1 MTLIHLLQDY
11 AEQPYIKTQNQHT
24 AVVQLLLLCAST
36 AGRTS
41 SLVSELRSRMLRGSQ
56 KNQTKP
62 NTKQNTATNGIVFPA
77 PKLLCWSY
85 NPKTW
90 RYWEVGPLGGN
101 QVLDEAKR
109 VGQWWWDYKK
119 RSELSF
125 HHCEKAAVYKPTREP
140 SPGTDSTRPESRAS
154 SLQNHEKVNFNCW
167 NHFIYCILYG
177 SSSN

>member
-1 MTLIHLLQDY
+1 M
-11 AEQPYIKTQNQHT
+11 
-24 AVVQLLLLCAST
+24 VQLLWLCAST

-41 SLVSELRSRMLRGSQ
+41 SLVSELRSCMLHGSQ
-56 KNQTKP
+56 KNQIKP

-77 PKLLCWSY
+77 PKFLCWSS
-85 NPKTW
+85 NPQTW
-90 RYWEVGPLGGN
+90 RYWEVEPLGGN

-109 VGQWWWDYKK
+109 VGHWWWDYKK

-140 SPGTDSTRPESRAS
+140 SPGTNSARTESRAS

>member
-24 AVVQLLLLCAST
+24 AVVQLLRLCAST

-77 PKLLCWSY
+77 PKLLC
-85 NPKTW
+85 
-90 RYWEVGPLGGN
+90 
-101 QVLDEAKR
+101 
-109 VGQWWWDYKK
+109 
-119 RSELSF
+119 
-125 HHCEKAAVYKPTREP
+125 
-140 SPGTDSTRPESRAS
+140 
-154 SLQNHEKVNFNCW
+154 
-167 NHFIYCILYG
+167 
-177 SSSN
+177 